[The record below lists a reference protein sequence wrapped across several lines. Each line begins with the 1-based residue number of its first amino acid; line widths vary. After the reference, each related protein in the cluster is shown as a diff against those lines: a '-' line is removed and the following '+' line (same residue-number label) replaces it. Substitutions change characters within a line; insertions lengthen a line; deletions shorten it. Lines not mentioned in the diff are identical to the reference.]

1 MRQIAHLPARLTPAL
16 RRHIISS
23 SMRHIPRVGQE
34 HPPARPALSV
44 RPMDG
49 APQTAQT
56 ADSIP
61 ASQHHFRASWRRLAM
76 QAAGPL
82 LGVILLVA
90 SGWGTDWRS
99 LLEAFRQAQ
108 LLFVLL
114 TILSVVLTILMK
126 AARWRALC
134 RYPPIGRQP
143 FLNGIVIGQ
152 FANALLPGRAGDLA
166 RWAVLGR
173 RQDPG
178 YLGALGS
185 VIAEKALDALM
196 LMVLMVIVL
205 PLSPQLGGLDGRR
218 AAVAAG
224 SGGLVMLF
232 GLLALR
238 SARLR
243 HWLAGQ
249 VGRLLRR
256 WDAAWP
262 ARVQVGLRRMADA
275 SPAHWLPWLQS
286 LLVWLMAAVTN
297 TLAFHAFG
305 LTLPWTAAVLLL
317 VALHAGRLVN
327 ITPGQ
332 VGIFHSIT
340 VWVLNA
346 YGVPR
351 PTAFAYS
358 LFLHLSVTL
367 PPILWGLWALR
378 HESLHW
384 GELLLQ
390 TLQETTRRRELS

>member
-1 MRQIAHLPARLTPAL
+1 
-16 RRHIISS
+16 
-23 SMRHIPRVGQE
+23 
-34 HPPARPALSV
+34 
-44 RPMDG
+44 
-49 APQTAQT
+49 
-56 ADSIP
+56 
-61 ASQHHFRASWRRLAM
+61 M

-82 LGVILLVA
+82 LGAVLLVA
-90 SGWGTDWRS
+90 SGWGTDWRA
-99 LLEAFRQAQ
+99 LREIFRDAR
-108 LLFVLL
+108 LLFIVL

-126 AARWRALC
+126 AERWRTLC

-152 FANALLPGRAGDLA
+152 LANALFPGRAGDLA

-196 LMVLMVIVL
+196 LVALIVIVL
-205 PLSPQLGGLDGRR
+205 PLSPQLGGLDSRR
-218 AAVAAG
+218 TAVAAG
-224 SGGLVMLF
+224 SGGLIMLI

-238 SARLR
+238 EVHLR
-243 HWLAGQ
+243 NWIAEQL
-249 VGRLLRR
+249 GRLLQR
-256 WDAAWP
+256 WDTAWP
-262 ARVQVGLRRMADA
+262 ARVVEGLRRMADA
-275 SPAHWLPWLQS
+275 SPVHGLPWLQS
-286 LLVWLMAAVTN
+286 LLIWALAAVTN
-297 TLAFHAFG
+297 ALAFHAFG
-305 LTLPWTAAVLLL
+305 LALPWTAAVLLL

-332 VGIFHSIT
+332 LGIFHSIT
-340 VWVLNA
+340 VWVLSA

-384 GELLLQ
+384 GELLFQALQ
-390 TLQETTRRRELS
+390 GNIRRKEPL